1 MSRLRNVSRRS
12 SPRIVRPA
20 RRDAQVA
27 YVHQLAQRPTRSVIA
42 LDKRP

>member
-20 RRDAQVA
+20 WRDAQVA

-42 LDKRP
+42 LDKLP